1 MRRRCR
7 LPDGRCQI
15 GAKRRQSSGQCKI
28 INLRGHGVSFLYP
41 RQPRARRSQARRD
54 PRRPSAAGM
63 ERCARPAIHALGC
76 RTSPRRRSRRVCDR
90 DVAGLLP
97 TLPARGACLCGRGR
111 RRQLGSR
118 MLIWERRGHARDR
131 RLGGLLYGLFGGMG
145 GGGEE
150 NGGLHG
156 AIVLQQ
162 ERRAT
167 CRSHV
172 LNLLAY
178 RGPRVEE
185 RLPGARGGI
194 SPPGP
199 LGFPQA
205 PKLHIRTRARRRRL
219 LPRGLPPGGA
229 PPGELGNTTQVLP
242 HN

>member
-1 MRRRCR
+1 MGRRAGDRR
-7 LPDGRCQI
+7 G
-15 GAKRRQSSGQCKI
+15 GARAAAGARWKR
-28 INLRGHGVSFLYP
+28 
-41 RQPRARRSQARRD
+41 
-54 PRRPSAAGM
+54 SAA
-63 ERCARPAIHALGC
+63 AP
-76 RTSPRRRSRRVCDR
+76 
-90 DVAGLLP
+90 
-97 TLPARGACLCGRGR
+97 PARDRRGR

-178 RGPRVEE
+178 REGSARRGASPGSARRDLSAGTVGLPSGSQAAAHPHSSAPPPTPSPR
-185 RLPGARGGI
+185 PPAGARAARRTRKHDTGLTTQLGRRNEEG
-194 SPPGP
+194 PVAPEAAVFRP
-199 LGFPQA
+199 LGSHRRVHSFRREA
-205 PKLHIRTRARRRRL
+205 ARRV
-219 LPRGLPPGGA
+219 GVEGA
-229 PPGELGNTTQVLP
+229 HHQR
-242 HN
+242 

>member
-1 MRRRCR
+1 MGRRAA
-7 LPDGRCQI
+7 GRRG
-15 GAKRRQSSGQCKI
+15 GARAAAGACWKR
-28 INLRGHGVSFLYP
+28 
-41 RQPRARRSQARRD
+41 
-54 PRRPSAAGM
+54 SAA
-63 ERCARPAIHALGC
+63 AP
-76 RTSPRRRSRRVCDR
+76 
-90 DVAGLLP
+90 
-97 TLPARGACLCGRGR
+97 PARDRRGR

-178 RGPRVEE
+178 REGSARRGASPGSARRDLSAGTVGLS
-185 RLPGARGGI
+185 LPSCTSALARAAAD
-194 SPPGP
+194 S
-199 LGFPQA
+199 FPEA
-205 PKLHIRTRARRRRL
+205 SRRGARRREHSDHDT
-219 LPRGLPPGGA
+219 GL
-229 PPGELGNTTQVLP
+229 TTQLGRRNEEGSVAPEAAVFRPLGSHRRVHALRREAARRVGVEGP
-242 HN
+242 HQS

>member
-1 MRRRCR
+1 MGRR
-7 LPDGRCQI
+7 
-15 GAKRRQSSGQCKI
+15 
-28 INLRGHGVSFLYP
+28 
-41 RQPRARRSQARRD
+41 
-54 PRRPSAAGM
+54 AAG
-63 ERCARPAIHALGC
+63 RRGGARAAAGAC
-76 RTSPRRRSRRVCDR
+76 WKRS
-90 DVAGLLP
+90 VAAP
-97 TLPARGACLCGRGR
+97 PARDRRGR

-178 RGPRVEE
+178 REG
-185 RLPGARGGI
+185 
-194 SPPGP
+194 S
-199 LGFPQA
+199 
-205 PKLHIRTRARRRRL
+205 ARRGASPGSARRDL
-219 LPRGLPPGGA
+219 SAGTVGLSLPSCTSALARADADSFPEASRRGTRRQENSETRHRSYHTTRTTQRGRAALPPGCRISAARKPSPRSRAWTRGSPSRGRRRCPSSKMRRGA
-229 PPGELGNTTQVLP
+229 SRRSRVKPR
-242 HN
+242 

>member
-1 MRRRCR
+1 MGRRAGDRR
-7 LPDGRCQI
+7 G
-15 GAKRRQSSGQCKI
+15 GARAAAGARWKR
-28 INLRGHGVSFLYP
+28 
-41 RQPRARRSQARRD
+41 
-54 PRRPSAAGM
+54 SAA
-63 ERCARPAIHALGC
+63 AP
-76 RTSPRRRSRRVCDR
+76 
-90 DVAGLLP
+90 
-97 TLPARGACLCGRGR
+97 PARDRRGR

-178 RGPRVEE
+178 REGSARRGASPGSARRDLSAGTVGLSLPSCTSALARAPPSTSPR
-185 RLPGARGGI
+185 PPAGAR
-194 SPPGP
+194 
-199 LGFPQA
+199 A
-205 PKLHIRTRARRRRL
+205 ARRTRKHDTGLTTQLGRRNEEGSVAPEAAVFRPLRRHRRVHALGREAARRV
-219 LPRGLPPGGA
+219 GVEGA
-229 PPGELGNTTQVLP
+229 HHQR
-242 HN
+242 

>member
-1 MRRRCR
+1 MGRRAADRR
-7 LPDGRCQI
+7 G
-15 GAKRRQSSGQCKI
+15 GA
-28 INLRGHGVSFLYP
+28 
-41 RQPRARRSQARRD
+41 RA
-54 PRRPSAAGM
+54 AAGA
-63 ERCARPAIHALGC
+63 CWK
-76 RTSPRRRSRRVCDR
+76 RS
-90 DVAGLLP
+90 VAAP
-97 TLPARGACLCGRGR
+97 PARDRRGR

-185 RLPGARGGI
+185 REVLTSTAVSMSTSHAAKHAVI
-194 SPPGP
+194 
-199 LGFPQA
+199 A
-205 PKLHIRTRARRRRL
+205 PAL
-219 LPRGLPPGGA
+219 A
-229 PPGELGNTTQVLP
+229 PVM
-242 HN
+242 